1 MEDHYDLTVGQIQ
14 LRLPIIHTQDINFYS
29 FNMMGEAALNRA
41 CAQELYNKTKDC
53 IPDVLLT
60 AEAKAIGLTEKLAE
74 LYNHSRYIVLRKSKK
89 SYMTDAVG
97 IEGSSITSGS
107 NKYWIEKE
115 DLEYLQNKTIAIID
129 GVISTGGTMKV
140 LKDVCDVAQGHV
152 ISILVACTE
161 GNDIINWNNI
171 PVYSCGNFPLP

>member
-74 LYNHSRYIVLRKSKK
+74 LYNHSRSF
-89 SYMTDAVG
+89 G
-97 IEGSSITSGS
+97 
-107 NKYWIEKE
+107 
-115 DLEYLQNKTIAIID
+115 AINQTMD
-129 GVISTGGTMKV
+129 VRYNFVI
-140 LKDVCDVAQGHV
+140 
-152 ISILVACTE
+152 
-161 GNDIINWNNI
+161 NRIIF
-171 PVYSCGNFPLP
+171 CFD